1 MILARLK
8 KSHTGSTLARI
19 AVEVLEEKDL
29 KLLVQSEKVDWNE
42 RAENEDPAIL
52 WSLKNDKF
60 GIFDVLLP
68 VSKLNLQ
75 GDSSADLTLICG
87 SETFRVHRI
96 FFCNRSPAKLHDPL
110 RLHRRARKGLA
121 RSRYS

>member
-1 MILARLK
+1 MILARLEK
-8 KSHTGSTLARI
+8 QYTGSTLARI
-19 AVEVLEEKDL
+19 AVEVLDEEDIDM
-29 KLLVQSEKVDWNE
+29 LVHSEFVDWNE

-52 WSLKNDKF
+52 WSLKNDKL
-60 GIFDVLLP
+60 GIFDVLVP
-68 VSKLNLQ
+68 VNKLNLQ

-110 RLHRRARKGLA
+110 RLHRRAR
-121 RSRYS
+121 